1 MNNETIK
8 TIHNRIVKLSF
19 SHKLAFT
26 YFVFN
31 RLQPNYVA
39 FYKQENWGN
48 PEVLQKAGVLLKN
61 IILGREAID
70 NEIVESLKSVTPD
83 TDEFDNFLVS
93 LALDACAALSEAFG
107 FVNDKNDKRVISVS
121 TSAIDLTQMY
131 IEFRDKT
138 DFDDYAYN
146 EPLIIEEI
154 NAQIQI
160 LDLLENKEHI
170 DGAFLNQNLIE
181 KSKLGSLLTRIPK
194 NELESTPKTILIKMP
209 ELQIENEIQDWLQGN
224 NININELIPELLRN
238 FYRTV
243 KTIQKNAAF

>member
-1 MNNETIK
+1 MNSVTIK
-8 TIHNRIVKLSF
+8 TIHHRIAKLSF
-19 SHKLAFT
+19 SHKLAFM

-48 PEVLQKAGVLLKN
+48 PEILQKAGVLLKN
-61 IILGREAID
+61 IILGNETVD
-70 NEIVESLKSVTPD
+70 KEIVEQLKSVTPD
-83 TDEFDNFLVS
+83 TDEFDTFLVS

-107 FVNDKNDKRVISVS
+107 FENDKNDKRIISVS

-146 EPLIIEEI
+146 EPLMIEEI

-160 LDLLENKEHI
+160 LDLLENKPQI
-170 DGAFLNQNLIE
+170 DETFLNQDAIE
-181 KSKLGSLLTRIPK
+181 KSKLGSLLTGIPM
-194 NELESTPKTILIKMP
+194 NELEITPKTILIKMP
-209 ELQIENEIQDWLQGN
+209 ELQIENEIQDWLKGN
-224 NININELIPELLRN
+224 NINITELIPELLRN